1 MRMSYLVLLLVSAAA
16 FAGCTERELDHRA
29 ASGRVEI
36 APVWA
41 GLNRPSAAGYRF
53 YGADNKPAPVDGA
66 VAEASVDSFSVVL
79 PEGRYSCLAYNT
91 DAQGVTFTGLD
102 NRLLAEVRLSSEA
115 QPGNVYS
122 WSVEEVEVTSRGD
135 VRYTPVPLR
144 LVKQVVL
151 RFRVTGVEGA
161 TVLNGTLNGVY
172 PSLFLLSGDPP
183 EQSIRTAP
191 ETVAQY
197 TATLVQTRNT
207 GSPSYTASADIRLL
221 GLLNPQKE
229 EGNGNETAYDS
240 RLNLSVHNSSGE
252 VYSTT
257 VNMNKPVSEIID
269 SYGGE
274 IPIDKTIEIDV
285 SVNLL
290 DMNLTA
296 VVQGWKEGNRE
307 IIIIK

>member
-1 MRMSYLVLLLVSAAA
+1 MRMSYLVLLLVSVAA

-41 GLNRPSAAGYRF
+41 GLNRPSSAVYRF
-53 YGADNKPAPVDGA
+53 YGADNKPAPVEGA

-172 PSLFLLSGDPP
+172 PSLFLLSGEVVELTKEYFSGAEHQDGSRNSGAIYRHAGADPEYGFSFLHRFRRYP
-183 EQSIRTAP
+183 PARPSQSP
-191 ETVAQY
+191 K
-197 TATLVQTRNT
+197 
-207 GSPSYTASADIRLL
+207 G
-221 GLLNPQKE
+221 
-229 EGNGNETAYDS
+229 
-240 RLNLSVHNSSGE
+240 
-252 VYSTT
+252 
-257 VNMNKPVSEIID
+257 
-269 SYGGE
+269 GGE
-274 IPIDKTIEIDV
+274 RK
-285 SVNLL
+285 
-290 DMNLTA
+290 
-296 VVQGWKEGNRE
+296 
-307 IIIIK
+307 